1 MKDPTLKLGFS
12 IFIQY
17 GELMKK
23 SQLKQIREN
32 EELREGLVDI
42 ILKKIAD
49 KKIKAN
55 KKDMMDILKGI
66 YGSEDKIPDWR
77 KDRLGL

>member
-1 MKDPTLKLGFS
+1 MTR
-12 IFIQY
+12 I
-17 GELMKK
+17 
-23 SQLKQIREN
+23 QLKEIRNDEN
-32 EELREGLVDI
+32 LREGLVDV

-55 KKDMMDILKGI
+55 KSDMFDILKGI

-77 KDRLGL
+77 KKRLGL

>member
-1 MKDPTLKLGFS
+1 LGFS
-12 IFIQY
+12 IFITIGDY
-17 GELMKK
+17 MTRK
-23 SQLKQIREN
+23 QLKEIRNDET
-32 EELREGLVDI
+32 LREGLVDV

-55 KKDMMDILKGI
+55 KSDMFDILKGI

-77 KDRLGL
+77 KKRLGL

>member
-1 MKDPTLKLGFS
+1 MTRK
-12 IFIQY
+12 
-17 GELMKK
+17 
-23 SQLKQIREN
+23 QLKEIRNDET
-32 EELREGLVDI
+32 LREGLVDV

-55 KKDMMDILKGI
+55 KSDMFDILKGI

-77 KDRLGL
+77 KKRLGL

>member
-1 MKDPTLKLGFS
+1 MGFS
-12 IFIQY
+12 IFITIGDY
-17 GELMKK
+17 MTRK
-23 SQLKQIREN
+23 QLKEIRNDET
-32 EELREGLVDI
+32 LREGLVDV

-55 KKDMMDILKGI
+55 KSDMFDILKGI

-77 KDRLGL
+77 KKRLGL